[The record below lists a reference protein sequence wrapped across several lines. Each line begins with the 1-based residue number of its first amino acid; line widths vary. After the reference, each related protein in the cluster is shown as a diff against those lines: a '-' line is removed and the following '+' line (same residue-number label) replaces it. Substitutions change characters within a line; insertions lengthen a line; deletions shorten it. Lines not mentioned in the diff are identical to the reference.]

1 MFLRTS
7 SASDTLII
15 FSFFSLFLVFSPT
28 LARKIRLPINH
39 SSIFSFIP
47 RDLIAFLLRVSDV
60 ENITTY
66 LNRISFDEILTM
78 TPAKDKCVF
87 FISFISKVSLICKQ
101 RHSFAYPSYLLLYL
115 LFFCIYISK
124 HTSVQLCGGGLFA
137 CSEDLGC
144 NG

>member
-7 SASDTLII
+7 SANDTLII

-28 LARKIRLPINH
+28 RARKIRLPINH
-39 SSIFSFIP
+39 SSVFNFIP
-47 RDLIAFLLRVSDV
+47 RDLIAFLLRVSGV

-87 FISFISKVSLICKQ
+87 VFFIYIYILYFQSQSYQSKGI
-101 RHSFAYPSYLLLYL
+101 LLLIHHICFY
-115 LFFCIYISK
+115 IY
-124 HTSVQLCGGGLFA
+124 
-137 CSEDLGC
+137 CSFVSI
-144 NG
+144 